1 MAIYNKKNK
10 NLGALCGSVVKQKVN
25 YIMNK
30 FQGTGVALVTPFNTD
45 GSVDYNGLKNL
56 INHLVDGGIDYLV
69 SLGTTGET
77 ATMTKDEKK
86 KVWAY
91 TAEINNNRLPL
102 VAGIGGNNTLAV
114 AEDIKSFDTAGYSA
128 ILSVSPYYNKPT
140 QEGIYQ
146 HYKYLAEISPL
157 DLILYNVPGRTGSNM
172 SAETTCRLAYDFKNI
187 IATKEASGSFDQF
200 NQIMRDKPADFLL
213 ISGDDPV
220 TLPMIALGAA
230 GIISV
235 IGNALPKQFSDMV
248 KLCLAGDYK
257 AALPAHL
264 SLIEFTRLAFAEGN
278 PAGIK
283 AALKHLG
290 VCGDTVRL
298 PLVKASESLEKSIIA
313 EIEKL
318 SEVA

>member
-1 MAIYNKKNK
+1 MNDKMHHSISHSKFN
-10 NLGALCGSVVKQKVN
+10 N
-25 YIMNK
+25 YKLKMNK

-114 AEDIKSFDTAGYSA
+114 AVDIKSFDTTGYSA

-172 SAETTCRLAYDFKNI
+172 SPETTCRLAHDFKNI

-200 NQIMRDKPADFLL
+200 NQIMRDKPAEFLL

-235 IGNALPKQFSDMV
+235 IGNALPKQFTDMV
-248 KLCLAGDYK
+248 NLCLAGDYK

-278 PAGIK
+278 PAGVK

-290 VCGDTVRL
+290 ICGDTVRL
-298 PLVKASESLEKSIIA
+298 PLVKASSALEQLIIA
-313 EIEKL
+313 EVEKL
-318 SEVA
+318 SVVA

>member
-1 MAIYNKKNK
+1 
-10 NLGALCGSVVKQKVN
+10 
-25 YIMNK
+25 MNK

-102 VAGIGGNNTLAV
+102 VAGIGGNNTLAI

>member
-1 MAIYNKKNK
+1 
-10 NLGALCGSVVKQKVN
+10 
-25 YIMNK
+25 MNK

-114 AEDIKSFDTAGYSA
+114 AEDIKTFDTTGYSA

-146 HYKYLAEISPL
+146 HYKHLAEISPL

-172 SAETTCRLAYDFKNI
+172 SAETTCRLAHEFKNI

-200 NQIMRDKPADFLL
+200 NQIMRDKPKDFLL

-220 TLPMIALGAA
+220 TLPMIALGAS

-235 IGNALPKQFSDMV
+235 IGNALPKQFTDMV
-248 KLCLAGDYK
+248 NLCLSGDYK

-264 SLIEFTRLAFAEGN
+264 ALIEFTRLAFAEGN
-278 PAGIK
+278 PAGVK
-283 AALKHLG
+283 AALKHIG

-298 PLVKASESLEKSIIA
+298 PLVKASSALEQLIIA
-313 EIEKL
+313 EVEKL
-318 SEVA
+318 SVVA

>member
-1 MAIYNKKNK
+1 
-10 NLGALCGSVVKQKVN
+10 
-25 YIMNK
+25 MNK

-77 ATMTKDEKK
+77 ATLTKDEKK
-86 KVWAY
+86 KIWAY

-114 AEDIKSFDTAGYSA
+114 ADDIKSFDATGYSA

-146 HYKYLAEISPL
+146 HYKYLAEVSPL
-157 DLILYNVPGRTGSNM
+157 DLILYNVPGRTASNM
-172 SAETTCRLAYDFKNI
+172 SPETTCRLAHDFKNI

-200 NQIMRDKPADFLL
+200 NLIMRDKPKDFLL

-220 TLPMIALGAA
+220 TLPMIALGAS

-248 KLCLAGDYK
+248 RLCLSGNFE

-264 SLIEFTRLAFAEGN
+264 SLVEFTRLAFAEGN
-278 PAGIK
+278 PAGVK
-283 AALKHLG
+283 AALKHLNI
-290 VCGDTVRL
+290 CGDAVRL
-298 PLVKASESLEKSIIA
+298 PLVKASSALEKAIIE
-313 EIEKL
+313 EIKDL
-318 SEVA
+318 GQLA

>member
-1 MAIYNKKNK
+1 
-10 NLGALCGSVVKQKVN
+10 
-25 YIMNK
+25 MNK
-30 FQGTGVALVTPFNTD
+30 FQGTGVALVTPFNAD
-45 GSVDYNGLKNL
+45 GSVDYTGLENL
-56 INHLVDGGIDYLV
+56 INHVIDGGVNYLV

-86 KVWAY
+86 KVWAF
-91 TAEINNNRLPL
+91 TAEITNKRVPL
-102 VAGIGGNNTLAV
+102 VAGIGGNDTLAV

-157 DLILYNVPGRTGSNM
+157 DLILYNVPGRTSSNM
-172 SAETTCRLAYDFKNI
+172 TPETICRLANDFDNI
-187 IATKEASGSFDQF
+187 IGIKDACGNFDQF

-213 ISGDDPV
+213 ISGDDPI

-248 KLCLAGDYK
+248 NNCLKGDFNG
-257 AALPAHL
+257 ALPAHL

-283 AALKHLG
+283 AALKQLS

-298 PLVKASESLEKSIIA
+298 PLVKASKGLEEAISK
-313 EIEKL
+313 EIQKL
-318 SEVA
+318 GQVVA